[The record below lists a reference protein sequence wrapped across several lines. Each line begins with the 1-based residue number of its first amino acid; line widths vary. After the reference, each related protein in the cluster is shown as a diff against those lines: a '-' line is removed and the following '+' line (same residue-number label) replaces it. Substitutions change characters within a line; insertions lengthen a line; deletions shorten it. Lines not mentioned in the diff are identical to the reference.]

1 LFRSGLLVALLVVV
15 LDQATKALILASF
28 ETGEALE
35 VLPFF
40 NLVLV
45 WNRGV
50 SFGMLDTAG
59 AGAPWILSGIALAVV
74 VGLLVWL
81 RRAEEWPLAAGLA
94 LVIGGALG
102 NVIDRVR
109 FGAVVDFIDVHAV
122 GWHWPAFNVA
132 DSAIVVGAAVL
143 VLDGLLAPRS
153 KTT

>member
-1 LFRSGLLVALLVVV
+1 MLRYGLSIALLVII
-15 LDQATKALILASF
+15 LDQATKQVVLAGVA
-28 ETGEALE
+28 TGEVRE

-50 SFGMLDTAG
+50 SFGMFGSASV
-59 AGAPWILSGIALAVV
+59 PWLLSGIALAVV

-81 RRAEEWPLAAGLA
+81 RRTDNGLVALGLA

-102 NVIDRVR
+102 NVIDRIR
-109 FGAVVDFIDVHAV
+109 FGAVIDFLDFHAF
-122 GWHWPAFNVA
+122 GWHWPAFNLA
-132 DSAIVVGAAVL
+132 DSAICVGAVVL

-153 KTT
+153 ETT

>member
-1 LFRSGLLVALLVVV
+1 MFRFGLLVALLVVV
-15 LDQATKALILASF
+15 LDQATKALVLVSF
-28 ETGEALE
+28 EDGEVLP

-50 SFGMLDTAG
+50 SFGMLDSAG

-81 RRAEEWPLAAGLA
+81 RRAEERPLALGLA

-109 FGAVVDFIDVHAV
+109 FGAVVDFLDFHAL

-132 DSAIVVGAAVL
+132 DSAICIGAAVL
-143 VLDGLLAPRS
+143 VLDGLLAPKS